1 MVNSEV
7 LYFEEPGEHNT
18 EETLNIG
25 LKWAQKNQVND
36 MLVPSTRGVTGLKA
50 AEIFKGSNL
59 VVITHHTGFREP
71 GHQELE
77 NDAKTKITS
86 LGAKILTATHAL
98 SGVERAIRKQ
108 LETQGPVLIAANTLR
123 LFGQGTK
130 VAVEI
135 ALMAADAGLIPVDRP
150 VLCFGGTARGVDTA
164 LSLIPTSSSRFFDMM
179 IQQILCKPLIK

>member
-1 MVNSEV
+1 MKGEV

-18 EETLNIG
+18 QETLDSG
-25 LKWAQKNQVND
+25 LKWAQKHDVKNII
-36 MLVPSTRGVTGLKA
+36 VPSTRGITGVKA
-50 AEIFKGSNL
+50 ADVFKGYDL
-59 VVITHHTGFREP
+59 VVVTHHTGFREP

-77 NDAKTKITS
+77 NDAKTKILG

-108 LETQGPVLIAANTLR
+108 LETQGPVLVAANTLR

-164 LSLIPTSSSRFFDMM
+164 LSLIPRSSSRFFEMI
-179 IQQILCKPLIK
+179 IQQIICKPLIK